1 MRARTREYVRALRAL
16 WSDAEPSFNG
26 KYVSFG
32 PVKFEPKPVQKPH
45 PPIVFGGES
54 EAALRRAA
62 ALGDGWY
69 GVGHT
74 PASARQQVERLR
86 RLLDGSWARRSALRN
101 DRQPGG
107 GELSR
112 DDVARYA
119 EGGVHR
125 VVSLPWRR
133 GREAEEGL
141 KRLAER
147 VL

>member
-1 MRARTREYVRALRAL
+1 M
-16 WSDAEPSFNG
+16 
-26 KYVSFG
+26 
-32 PVKFEPKPVQKPH
+32 QKPH

-54 EAALRRAA
+54 EAALAA

-86 RLLDGSWARRSALRN
+86 RLLEEAGRGDLPFEMTVSHA
-101 DRQPGG
+101 

-119 EGGVHR
+119 EAGVHR